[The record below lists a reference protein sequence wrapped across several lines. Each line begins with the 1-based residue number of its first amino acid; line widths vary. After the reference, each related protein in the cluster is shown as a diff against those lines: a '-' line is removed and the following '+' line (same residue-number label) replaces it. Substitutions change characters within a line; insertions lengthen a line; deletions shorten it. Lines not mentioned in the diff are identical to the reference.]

1 MHTCKG
7 KVQCLI
13 LRYTEGETA
22 AGMGLQMPIDV
33 GIYKAVYD
41 NVKKKRNNECRK
53 QAFQQKG
60 IKGGVEGVENE

>member
-1 MHTCKG
+1 
-7 KVQCLI
+7 
-13 LRYTEGETA
+13 
-22 AGMGLQMPIDV
+22 MPIDV